1 MVTYF
6 SKGKVFHKAKM
17 VTFKK
22 VMFFFRQKSRAG
34 EPGIF
39 GSLEP
44 VEKKTG
50 AGARSAWKKKSS
62 ARARAEE
69 PANFLSAPAPDFF
82 SSGSGYGS

>member
-34 EPGIF
+34 EPGVLAPW
-39 GSLEP
+39 SQLK
-44 VEKKTG
+44 KKTG
-50 AGARSAWKKKSS
+50 ARAGSALKKKVKSRS
-62 ARARAEE
+62 QGWGAGK
-69 PANFLSAPAPDFF
+69 FF
-82 SSGSGYGS
+82 IGSGS